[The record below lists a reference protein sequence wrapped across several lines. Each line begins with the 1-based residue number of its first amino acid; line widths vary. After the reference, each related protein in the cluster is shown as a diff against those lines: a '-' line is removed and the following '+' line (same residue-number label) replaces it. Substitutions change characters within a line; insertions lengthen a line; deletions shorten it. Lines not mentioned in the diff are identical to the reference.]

1 MDELGDEE
9 AKQGSSAGRWEK
21 AGLQK
26 PKKKMVWSVEIS
38 PDNQDDKDQGSS
50 PSKDMIGVI
59 DCGGGDQR

>member
-26 PKKKMVWSVEIS
+26 PKKKWFGQWKYRLIIKMTKI
-38 PDNQDDKDQGSS
+38 KD
-50 PSKDMIGVI
+50 PALPKT
-59 DCGGGDQR
+59 